1 MKPLKYLA
9 LIGNAVYILWIL
21 YNGIDEGSRNVGR
34 VEAVS
39 LTGLLVL
46 LTLNLVLLWK
56 SNPMHKNNG
65 R

>member
-1 MKPLKYLA
+1 MKPLRYLA
-9 LIGNAVYILWIL
+9 LIGNVTYILWII

-46 LTLNLVLLWK
+46 LILNAALLWK
-56 SNPMHKNNG
+56 SK
-65 R
+65 